1 MKEINYTE
9 MMDFYNNMTLHE
21 KEYLIMLLTR
31 DITIAVETKK
41 GCKMI
46 NPEIDDICI
55 NGTAVQIFVDK

>member
-46 NPEIDDICI
+46 NPEIDDISI